1 MHILPPLE
9 TVKDI
14 AATLAEDG
22 ERIETN
28 PERLQKVDD
37 RLNTLYSLCQKH
49 RAADEGEL
57 IALRDRYAAQLAA
70 IEADTQKAKGGLAG
84 TVLVSDGF
92 FPFRDGVD
100 VCIAQGVTAIAQ
112 PGGSLRDYEVIG
124 AVNEA
129 SPQVAMVFTGQR
141 SFKH

>member
-1 MHILPPLE
+1 M
-9 TVKDI
+9 
-14 AATLAEDG
+14 
-22 ERIETN
+22 R
-28 PERLQKVDD
+28 
-37 RLNTLYSLCQKH
+37 
-49 RAADEGEL
+49 
-57 IALRDRYAAQLAA
+57 
-70 IEADTQKAKGGLAG
+70 
-84 TVLVSDGF
+84 VSDGC

-100 VCIAQGVTAIAQ
+100 VCIAQGVTASAQ

>member
-57 IALRDRYAAQLAA
+57 IALRDRYAAQLDAITHSDEELAA
-70 IEADTQKAKGGLAG
+70 RRAAYVQPAPNITTGWLGRYARMVTSAD
-84 TVLVSDGF
+84 
-92 FPFRDGVD
+92 
-100 VCIAQGVTAIAQ
+100 
-112 PGGSLRDYEVIG
+112 EG
-124 AVNEA
+124 AVL
-129 SPQVAMVFTGQR
+129 R
-141 SFKH
+141 

>member
-1 MHILPPLE
+1 MSTFLHSVSIFKAY
-9 TVKDI
+9 TKYAD
-14 AATLAEDG
+14 TLAFTRHG
-22 ERIETN
+22 M
-28 PERLQKVDD
+28 
-37 RLNTLYSLCQKH
+37 TLYELKLKAKEDAE
-49 RAADEGEL
+49 AAE
-57 IALRDRYAAQLAA
+57 QLAA

>member
-1 MHILPPLE
+1 M
-9 TVKDI
+9 
-14 AATLAEDG
+14 
-22 ERIETN
+22 
-28 PERLQKVDD
+28 
-37 RLNTLYSLCQKH
+37 TLYELKLKAKEDAE
-49 RAADEGEL
+49 AAE
-57 IALRDRYAAQLAA
+57 QLAA

-129 SPQVAMVFTGQR
+129 SPQVASAQPTTKSPASVR
-141 SFKH
+141 SSINEDWKGEGTPFG